1 MFRTIVR
8 IYFLI
13 SLLCNVSCF
22 IHYSC
27 VMCFEVFLS
36 EEPILWK
43 YVTLN
48 NCTFIWKNIFC
59 QRFPSNLKHFLEV
72 LFLICYL
79 YLKMCERKSR
89 DLISPPTSL
98 QKTDTFLFLKVIS
111 HNNDEE
117 CFWDISIQFQNET
130 ESMPGILE

>member
-1 MFRTIVR
+1 MCFAKGFPSSQK
-8 IYFLI
+8 YFL
-13 SLLCNVSCF
+13 
-22 IHYSC
+22 
-27 VMCFEVFLS
+27 
-36 EEPILWK
+36 K
-43 YVTLN
+43 
-48 NCTFIWKNIFC
+48 
-59 QRFPSNLKHFLEV
+59 V

-117 CFWDISIQFQNET
+117 CF
-130 ESMPGILE
+130 